1 MKKFILHYFYLSK
14 EERQFVYD
22 GLGMIAILLFM
33 TLGTFY
39 GLYYLNL
46 WLN

>member
-1 MKKFILHYFYLSK
+1 MKKFILNYFYLSR

-22 GLGMIAILLFM
+22 GLALIAILLFM